1 MLGRRV
7 KMLGENILMILRLL
21 LNSQII
27 WMIFIK
33 TLKNKIQIRNININN
48 INDML
53 SNKKFNPTATELFI
67 RGRKLTISLVF
78 ITQFYFTV
86 PKNIR
91 LNSMYY
97 FIMKIPNKRELQ
109 QINHSSDIDF
119 KSFMNIYK
127 KCTAKPYSF

>member
-33 TLKNKIQIRNININN
+33 TLNNKIQIRNININN

-53 SNKKFNPTATELFI
+53 
-67 RGRKLTISLVF
+67 
-78 ITQFYFTV
+78 
-86 PKNIR
+86 
-91 LNSMYY
+91 
-97 FIMKIPNKRELQ
+97 KI
-109 QINHSSDIDF
+109 
-119 KSFMNIYK
+119 
-127 KCTAKPYSF
+127 